1 MKTTMKQLTAGAILG
16 LLLIV
21 TNVSAEGK
29 DVIKAASSLENIE
42 TAMELESWMID
53 DEIWNKSSAFYLAE
67 ISEELLTLEDWMIN
81 SETWGFQ
88 ENNYTETENNFYLKL
103 ESWMTD
109 LLIWNR

>member
-1 MKTTMKQLTAGAILG
+1 MKQLTAGAILG

-42 TAMELESWMID
+42 TTMKLESWMID
-53 DEIWNKSSAFYLAE
+53 NAIWNESSAFYLAE
-67 ISEELLTLEDWMIN
+67 ISEEFLTLEDWMIN
-81 SETWGFQ
+81 SETWELA